1 MLILLPEK
9 GKCHF
14 KTTLT
19 LTASKHKIRFLLI
32 PVATFTQADG
42 DPAEAA
48 CKLMDHSLFR
58 ALLLRLFHRR
68 SKSCCLVE

>member
-14 KTTLT
+14 ETTLT
-19 LTASKHKIRFLLI
+19 LTASKHKIPFLLI

-48 CKLMDHSLFR
+48 
-58 ALLLRLFHRR
+58 AN
-68 SKSCCLVE
+68 